1 MTDQQLLGYREHAES
16 FLSSYIRE
24 FSTNNIAD
32 PGQSLPVQEHE
43 LTVRTQIAWFKSP
56 KVMKSSENNC
66 KFPHTSNDLQEA
78 EAGRCKA
85 ITMVI
90 LLW

>member
-43 LTVRTQIAWFKSP
+43 LTVRTQIA
-56 KVMKSSENNC
+56 
-66 KFPHTSNDLQEA
+66 
-78 EAGRCKA
+78 
-85 ITMVI
+85 
-90 LLW
+90 